1 MVELAEKIMSRINVK
16 INVLRIINN
25 YFGDKITVSGLITG
39 KDIIDQLKG
48 KNYKNLILPRNMIND
63 NHVMLDDMVIEDLER
78 ELNTKVE
85 IYDAED
91 DTLLSLI
98 VK

>member
-1 MVELAEKIMSRINVK
+1 
-16 INVLRIINN
+16 
-25 YFGDKITVSGLITG
+25 
-39 KDIIDQLKG
+39 
-48 KNYKNLILPRNMIND
+48 MIND